1 MLALATGIPTVSSEG
16 HLFDPTVAALAE
28 CEKTPDAFAERLARL
43 VADPAARKA
52 AAARTA
58 RYAQLASIETLA
70 RTLAH
75 DLEPRP

>member
-43 VADPAARKA
+43 VADPAA
-52 AAARTA
+52 
-58 RYAQLASIETLA
+58 
-70 RTLAH
+70 
-75 DLEPRP
+75 